1 MNIAELAI
9 AARNASI
16 DLAATSLEERNRGL
30 EAMAEALRTNA
41 AEIIAANRKDLEN
54 AEAEGITGA
63 VLKRLVFD
71 EAKLQGVIDGL
82 HSLTALPDP
91 LGKVMTD
98 TMLAEGLRLT
108 RYSCPIGVIGTIF
121 ESRPD
126 ALVQISSLCLK
137 SGNAVLLKGGREAL
151 MTNRALTAAI
161 SAATAAAGL
170 PANWILLLET
180 REDVSEML
188 KLSDC
193 IDLIIPRGS
202 NAFVKHIQQNT
213 TIPVMGHSAGI
224 CHIYIDKEADA
235 NMAATV
241 ALDAK
246 TQYVSACNAVET
258 ILVHKDAAAALLPA
272 ICNTLRSSKVEI
284 RGCARTMDIVPEL
297 IPATDEDWD
306 TEYLDYIVSI
316 KIVDSI
322 GEAIAHINRHGSG
335 HTDAII
341 TADENA
347 AEHFMRLVNS
357 ADVFWN
363 ASTRF
368 ADGFR
373 FGLGAEVGIA
383 TGKIHARGPVGLEGL
398 TIYKWCLRGNGD
410 TVAPFADGS
419 RKFIHR
425 QMN

>member
-1 MNIAELAI
+1 MNISELAI

-16 DLAATSLEERNRGL
+16 RLAASSIELRNNALTAMADALLRNADVIISANKQDLA
-30 EAMAEALRTNA
+30 
-41 AEIIAANRKDLEN
+41 N
-54 AEAEGITGA
+54 AEAEGLTGA

-71 EAKLQGVIDGL
+71 QAKLQGVVDGL
-82 HSLTALPDP
+82 HSLAALPDP

-98 TMLAEGLRLT
+98 TMLADGLRLT

-161 SAATAAAGL
+161 AAATAEAGL
-170 PANWILLLET
+170 PADWIQLLET
-180 REDVSEML
+180 REDVGEML

-224 CHIYIDKEADA
+224 CHIYMDKAADA
-235 NMAATV
+235 DMAATV
-241 ALDAK
+241 AVDAK

-258 ILVHKDAAAALLPA
+258 ILVHQAAAAELLPA
-272 ICNTLRSSKVEI
+272 ICRALSDSKVEI
-284 RGCARTMDIVPEL
+284 RGCERSRAIVPEL
-297 IPATDEDWD
+297 LPATDEDWD

-316 KIVDSI
+316 KVVDSMD
-322 GEAIAHINRHGSG
+322 EAIIHINCHGSG

-341 TADENA
+341 TADEDA

-398 TIYKWCLRGNGD
+398 TIYKWCLRGKGD
-410 TVAPFADGS
+410 TVAPFANGS
-419 RKFIHR
+419 RKFTH
-425 QMN
+425 QQLM